1 MTVTRSVPKAPRPDT
16 RELRALELYR
26 SRGRDIVLIDR
37 DTYEVPSQDGTRA
50 YTVTYGHDADE
61 TCTCPDHQH
70 RGLNCAHIYAVG
82 ISLAKRRG
90 PRPCACNDGWVT
102 IGQLVVDH
110 ETGEETEEHA
120 LYLCRRCAG
129 EETEVQS

>member
-90 PRPCACNDGWVT
+90 PRPCACYEGLVY
-102 IGQLVVDH
+102 IGHLVEDS
-110 ETGEETEEHA
+110 EAGEEVEVIEA
-120 LYLCRRCAG
+120 VPCRRCAG